1 MLNGYDKDVHVHLS
15 KCWRAAGR
23 NIPSQV
29 RHCAITPKIII
40 KFWQK

>member
-1 MLNGYDKDVHVHLS
+1 MKLMK
-15 KCWRAAGR
+15 RAAVH

-29 RHCAITPKIII
+29 HHCAVAPKIII